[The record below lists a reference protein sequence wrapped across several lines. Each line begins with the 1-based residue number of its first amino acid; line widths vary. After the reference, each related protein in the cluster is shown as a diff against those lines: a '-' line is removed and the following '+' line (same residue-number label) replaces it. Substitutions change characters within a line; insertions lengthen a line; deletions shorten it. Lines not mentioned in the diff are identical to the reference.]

1 MRETLRAFINHFAP
15 LPEEEFSQLAELFRP
30 LAVRKMDHVF
40 REGDNISSLYF
51 VHTGVLR
58 GYYLKDGEEHTCN
71 FFFSPYIMTDLFSVR
86 ENTPTLMNVQA
97 LKDTECYEADFVQL
111 EELAYRNPNMLKV
124 FFKMYE
130 HLFQLS
136 IKRQVSFIY
145 DTPKERYLNLFRERP
160 NVIAEIP
167 QHYIA
172 SFLGIK
178 PETLSRIRK
187 KIMT

>member
-1 MRETLRAFINHFAP
+1 MKEALKAFTTHFAP
-15 LPEEEFSQLAELFRP
+15 LPDEEFEQYAAMFRP
-30 LAVRKMDHVF
+30 VQVRRLDHLF
-40 REGDNISSLYF
+40 REGDNVKSLYY

-58 GYYLKDGEEHTCN
+58 GYYLKDGVEHTCN
-71 FFFSPYIMTDLFSVR
+71 FFFAPYMMTDLFSVR
-86 ENTPTLMNVQA
+86 EDKPTIMNVQA
-97 LKDTECYEADFVQL
+97 LKDTECYEVDFAEL
-111 EELAYRNPNMLKV
+111 EKLAYQNPNLLRV

-136 IKRQVSFIY
+136 IQRQISFIY
-145 DTPKERYLNLFRERP
+145 ETPRERYVNLFKERP

-172 SFLGIK
+172 SYLGIQ

-187 KIMT
+187 RIF

>member
-1 MRETLRAFINHFAP
+1 MKEMFRAFINHFAP
-15 LPEEEFSQLAELFRP
+15 LSEDEFHLLAEMFRP
-30 LAVRKMDHVF
+30 VAIRKMDHLF
-40 REGDNISSLYF
+40 REGDNIKKLYF
-51 VHTGVLR
+51 IHTGVLR
-58 GYYLKDGEEHTCN
+58 GYYMKDGIEHTCN
-71 FFFSPYIMTDLFSVR
+71 FFFSPYMMTDLFSVR

-97 LKDTECYEADFVQL
+97 LKDTECYAADFL
-111 EELAYRNPNMLKV
+111 EIEQLAYSRPELLKV

-136 IKRQVSFIY
+136 IKRQISFIY
-145 DTPKERYLNLFRERP
+145 DTPKERYLNLFKERP

-187 KIMT
+187 KIF